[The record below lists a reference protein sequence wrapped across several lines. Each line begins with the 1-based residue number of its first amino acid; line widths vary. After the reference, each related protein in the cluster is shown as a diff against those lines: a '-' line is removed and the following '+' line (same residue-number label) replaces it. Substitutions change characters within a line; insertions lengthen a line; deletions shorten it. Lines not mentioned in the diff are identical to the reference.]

1 MVIWL
6 DPQSDIIDFIRD
18 VIDFFAIFKIYLIL
32 YFMPYD
38 NLQSKDIF

>member
-18 VIDFFAIFKIYLIL
+18 VIDFFCNIQNIF
-32 YFMPYD
+32 D
-38 NLQSKDIF
+38 T